1 MAAPLTRVG
10 LRLAERTV
18 DVAVPHGVP
27 VYEALRAAGV
37 ALDDPALA
45 VVDSA
50 ARVVDVYAVTGD
62 QLPDGAVLHLVTS
75 RRGAAPVRP
84 TERRVEVRRD
94 PAAARPTASP
104 WWLAVAG
111 AAAVVLAAVVGL
123 EVLDRAPQPSVRPLL
138 VAVALGAALL
148 LAAAPARPGAFG
160 STWPTVVA
168 VLVAGAAGVAT
179 VQPAASASGRL
190 AVVAGLCG
198 ATAAAAV
205 RWAVARRRR
214 DEAAE
219 LAVVLLVA
227 LGAAAAVTAL
237 VLAAELPGVLAAGAL
252 LGAVPLALRVLPSL
266 SVDVPDEQLLDIT
279 PVARTVSLVRAP
291 EPVPL
296 GRVNLRMVT
305 KAVDAAERRRDA
317 GATVL
322 AALAVVCAPVLL
334 ASAGESALAR
344 WAGVAAVLL
353 VAVVLA
359 LQPRTVRPA
368 AVRWTQRGAAVLL
381 VLELALA
388 GGLASAAGTAGA
400 DVGTLLLVAAGVT
413 VLGLLVVWLS
423 LPLGRGWRSVGFSR
437 SADAL
442 EGLATVLALP
452 VALLGA
458 GAVEALRTLT
468 S

>member
-1 MAAPLTRVG
+1 MAAAELTRVG

-62 QLPDGAVLHLVTS
+62 QLVDGAVLHLVRS
-75 RRGAAPVRP
+75 RRPAVPAGPSVRRSAAPA
-84 TERRVEVRRD
+84 D
-94 PAAARPTASP
+94 PLTARPTASP
-104 WWLAVAG
+104 WWLALAG
-111 AAAVVLAAVVGL
+111 VGAVVLAAVVGL
-123 EVLDRAPQPSVRPLL
+123 EVLDRAPEPAVRPVL
-138 VAVALGAALL
+138 AAAALAAALL
-148 LAAAPARPGAFG
+148 LAAAPVRPGAFG
-160 STWPTVVA
+160 SAWPTVVA
-168 VLVAGAAGVAT
+168 ALVAGAAGVAT
-179 VQPAASASGRL
+179 VHPGVSASGRL
-190 AVVAGLCG
+190 AVVGALCG
-198 ATAAAAV
+198 ATAAVAV

-214 DEAAE
+214 DDAAD
-219 LAVVLLVA
+219 LAVVLLVV
-227 LGAAAAVTAL
+227 LGGCAAVTAL
-237 VLAAELPGVLAAGAL
+237 VLAAELPAVLGAGAL

-305 KAVDAAERRRDA
+305 RAVDSAERRRDA
-317 GATVL
+317 GAAVL
-322 AALAVVCAPVLL
+322 ALVAVACAPVLL
-334 ASAGESALAR
+334 AASPGGIAR
-344 WAGVAAVLL
+344 WAALAAVLL
-353 VAVVLA
+353 VALVLA

-368 AVRWTQRGAAVLL
+368 AVRWTMRGAAVLL
-381 VLELALA
+381 VLELAAVTGATAAGASA
-388 GGLASAAGTAGA
+388 GGAVLAA
-400 DVGTLLLVAAGVT
+400 AAGVT
-413 VLGLLVVWLS
+413 VVGVLVVWLS

-437 SADAL
+437 AADAL